1 MRKSEQVATKVKQ
14 LLLAAFL
21 ALVGGTS
28 TPSLSHNPISNPP
41 ISYVWTTWKPI
52 SNMQSHLVQEEY
64 KIYLGE
70 IGVRDVGSRT
80 GVFRLNT
87 AMV

>member
-21 ALVGGTS
+21 ALVGGHT
-28 TPSLSHNPISNPP
+28 LSHNPISNPP
-41 ISYVWTTWKPI
+41 IPYVWTTWKPI

-80 GVFRLNT
+80 GVFGLNT